1 MNTDKLNADFMD
13 MMEIALNNMQH
24 LADLKE
30 IVYLSRRFKDHL
42 DQIDAVLSDK
52 GVMKH
57 G

>member
-13 MMEIALNNMQH
+13 MMEIALNNTQH
-24 LADLKE
+24 LADHKE